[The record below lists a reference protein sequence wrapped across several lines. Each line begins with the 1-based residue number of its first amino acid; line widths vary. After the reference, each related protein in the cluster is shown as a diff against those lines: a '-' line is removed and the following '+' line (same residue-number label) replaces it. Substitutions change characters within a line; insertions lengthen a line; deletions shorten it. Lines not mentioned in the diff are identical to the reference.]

1 VGWVLEA
8 QLREAKRAI
17 REVHHG
23 FSFDDGGGVDA
34 TLHFTL
40 QP

>member
-1 VGWVLEA
+1 VLEA
-8 QLREAKRAI
+8 HLHEAKRAI
-17 REVHHG
+17 RDVHHR

-40 QP
+40 RP